1 MLIKSQY
8 PNKRVN
14 LEGDA
19 ERKIKQDLDLLE
31 NLKKQFACKSIFG
44 QDALVRPFAKT
55 GVPCKGCSQGSGKGD
70 LLI

>member
-19 ERKIKQDLDLLE
+19 ERKIKQDLDLE
-31 NLKKQFACKSIFG
+31 NLKKIVW
-44 QDALVRPFAKT
+44 L
-55 GVPCKGCSQGSGKGD
+55 
-70 LLI
+70 